1 MSNSQRPH
9 GLQPTR
15 FLHPRDFPGKSPGVG
30 CHRLLQTSTRI
41 YLEIRLL
48 KRQLSYNSGGWWFSR
63 EVVSDSCNPL
73 GYSPPGSSVH
83 GDSPGKNT
91 WSGLP
96 CPPPGDLPNVG
107 IEPRSHA
114 LQVNSLL
121 YEPPGKPPK
130 VRYLLCITL
139 NHFSFLGLCSFYT
152 FNAAVKLIFSSCI
165 FYTC

>member
-1 MSNSQRPH
+1 MYFSLCIHIQ
-9 GLQPTR
+9 GLCAVLCLVTQLCPT
-15 FLHPRDFPGKSPGVG
+15 V
-30 CHRLLQTSTRI
+30 
-41 YLEIRLL
+41 
-48 KRQLSYNSGGWWFSR
+48 
-63 EVVSDSCNPL
+63 CNPL
-73 GYSPPGSSVH
+73 DCSMPGSSVH